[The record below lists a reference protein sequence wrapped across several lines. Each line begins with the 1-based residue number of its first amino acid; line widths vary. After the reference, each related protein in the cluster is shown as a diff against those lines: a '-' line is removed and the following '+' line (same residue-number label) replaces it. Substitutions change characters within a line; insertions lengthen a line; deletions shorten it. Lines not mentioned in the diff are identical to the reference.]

1 MQSLQK
7 VVLNKLQP
15 GKVPIF
21 IVSPNMHDG
30 DAMSA
35 LLSAHLKAPDRG
47 GEAPVA
53 GINYFHSVAAQ
64 RLVARMSLNDYKCT
78 ADDSSSLEFILN
90 KDFQNGSIWGV
101 QLNYE
106 AFLSLKVLEKIP
118 QCFCIF
124 IYGNAV
130 NEISTAHT
138 EASILEKIYR
148 LQMYNTTNCVLVHQ
162 NDVLYSDSLVLTS
175 LNIDLS
181 SYRVFPNAGKSAA
194 KPDGRAISR
203 VVPDEA
209 ASVYRLLNK
218 DNLLI
223 KQNGWF
229 LGEDLLVL
237 LMAPTAEAALLA
249 PGKIALYSQ
258 SFVYPPHIQVIV
270 ANEQIAHSISE
281 EGLVRSLG
289 DSHISIVVAANGF
302 SECANKAVAESGSR
316 YILVDDLTLAFSP
329 SALLHGFVQ
338 GEEPVFCTANILA
351 EKLINLRSD
360 RLSLVDVLTTRSFLG
375 TAAFSAETW
384 KKNGGLD
391 SQLNNQISVWDLC
404 IKALKGEPSSFCCEA
419 PAQSLLSTSKS
430 DRDKVLDDANFA
442 TIVARHNDVYEQ
454 HMGSVLYVASRNQV
468 VAQNEIVSQH
478 LKNGRLVTELD
489 KAKVDNVTIT
499 EHNQRLRNHIDF
511 IEQNRMYRIS
521 KKLKHYKQIFFKDGK
536 AGGGGFKK
544 FLKFILFS
552 FSRAGLLI
560 LRKVFKRILRQ
571 IYLWVEDRPVKLIF
585 LDKSD
590 GDRSLSYQEWI
601 GTKLN
606 IKLLK
611 ADFEEG
617 KATLVRKPKISIL
630 VPVYN
635 PPLSFLHDAI
645 KSVINQLYD
654 NWELCIA
661 DDCSPNPQIKRLLN
675 AYAMKD
681 PRIKVKFRET
691 NGHISAASNSALE
704 LATGEY
710 VLLLDHD
717 DLLTPNCLFEVV
729 KHINEHPEDKLIYSD
744 EDKVDSMGVHSSPFF
759 KPDWS
764 PDKFL
769 AINYISHVVV
779 IERKLVE
786 QVGGFRLGFEGSQD
800 YDLLL
805 RVSEATQHIGHIP
818 KVLYNWRVHSLSVA
832 SEEGDAK
839 PYAYIAAKK
848 ALEEALVRRGT
859 PGEVQ
864 FQSIRG
870 SYRIKYHISS
880 YGKVSILIPT
890 KDAVQMLKNTI
901 DSIFS
906 LTAYPNY
913 EVVVLNNNSRTPEFF
928 ELMDEYVKQHG
939 DRFKCVEAS
948 FPFNFSKL
956 MNLGVANSD
965 GEYVL
970 LLNNDVEILQKDW
983 INTMVSYAQHE
994 KNGAIGVKLLYPDDT
1009 IQHAGTVIG
1018 LGDIRC
1024 AGHVFVGFY
1033 KDSPGYYNYL
1043 QSVDNNA
1050 AVTAACL
1057 MVRRNVYEEVGG
1069 MEEALEVEY
1078 NDVDFCLRIL
1088 DKGYFNLYVPD
1099 VVLYHYESATRG
1111 HPQQTKE
1118 SYERHVRE
1126 VAFFQQKW
1134 KKYIERDP
1142 YYNPN
1147 LSLDEGDYRMN
1158 LSLTERELSYK

>member
-7 VVLNKLQP
+7 IVLNKLQP

-30 DAMSA
+30 DAMAA
-35 LLSAHLKAPDRG
+35 LLSAHLKAPERG

-64 RLVARMSLNDYKCT
+64 RLVARMSLNDYKCS
-78 ADDSSSLEFILN
+78 ADDNSSLEFILN

-106 AFLSLKVLEKIP
+106 AFLSLRVLENIP

-124 IYGNAV
+124 VYGNTV

-138 EASILEKIYR
+138 ESSILEKIYR

-181 SYRVFPNAGKSAA
+181 SYRVFPNPGKSIS
-194 KPDGRAISR
+194 KPDVHAISR
-203 VVPDEA
+203 LIPDEA
-209 ASVYRLLNK
+209 VSVYRLLNK

-237 LMAPTAEAALLA
+237 LMVPTAEAAMLA
-249 PGKIALYSQ
+249 PGKIALYAQ
-258 SFVYPPHIQVIV
+258 SFVYAPRIQVIV
-270 ANEQIAHSISE
+270 ADEQIAHSISE
-281 EGLVRSLG
+281 EGFVRSLG
-289 DSHISIVVAANGF
+289 DSRFSIAVASEGF
-302 SECANKAVAESGSR
+302 SECANKAVDESGSK
-316 YILVDDLTLAFSP
+316 YIVVDDLTLAFSP
-329 SALLHGFVQ
+329 SALLHGFVK
-338 GEEPVFCTANILA
+338 GEEPVFCTANVLA

-360 RLSLVDVLTTRSFLG
+360 KLSLVDVLTTRSFLG

-391 SQLNNQISVWDLC
+391 SHLNNQISVWDLC
-404 IKALKGEPSSFCCEA
+404 IKALKGEPSSFCYEA
-419 PAQSLLSTSKS
+419 PAQSLISTSKTG
-430 DRDKVLDDANFA
+430 RDKVLDDANFA

-590 GDRSLSYQEWI
+590 GDRSLSYQDWI

-611 ADFEEG
+611 ADYEEG

-661 DDCSPNPQIKRLLN
+661 DDCSPNPQIKRLLS

-744 EDKVDSMGVHSSPFF
+744 EDKVDSVGVHSSPFF

-779 IERKLVE
+779 IERQLVE

-913 EVVVLNNNSRTPEFF
+913 EVVVLNNNSKTPEFF